1 MSESTGWNDGAD
13 DGSGSGVRLVPRI
26 TIQAFCET
34 PESADIIDRAAQDR
48 RMSRAAV
55 TTHNGGVEAAVQ
67 TYQTSSTPNLVIVE
81 TLAAPDQILDVLG
94 RLADVCDPETKVVV
108 IGAYND
114 VQLYR
119 ELMHNGVSD
128 YLVTPFDKESVITSV
143 NDLFVS
149 PESGPIG
156 RTIGFFG
163 AKGGVGSSTIA
174 HNMAWALSQKVQQD
188 VLIADMDLAFGTA
201 GLNFNQDP
209 PNGISEA
216 LDAGEDIDEVLLDR
230 LISKCANHV
239 NLLTAPATLEKSFDF
254 EERQFEPL
262 IGLMQE
268 NVPAIFLDI
277 PHCWNAWTKQT
288 LSTIDEIVIVAEP
301 DLANLRNAKNLIDM
315 FVALRE
321 SDVPPRLIVN
331 KVGIPKRPEI
341 GPGEFAKSLEVDL
354 LGQIPFDPALF
365 GTAANNGQ
373 MLAEVSS
380 GNKINELMVGMVMDL
395 TGRSGRDAAS
405 RKGGSA
411 IGSIMGR
418 FKRKAAN

>member
-1 MSESTGWNDGAD
+1 MNESDGWNSGTEENTEGA
-13 DGSGSGVRLVPRI
+13 GVRLVPRI

-34 PESADIIDRAAQDR
+34 PETAENVDKAAQDR

-55 TTHNGGVEAAVQ
+55 TTHNGGVEAAVH

-81 TLAAPDQILDVLG
+81 TLVGPSEMLAELG
-94 RLADVCDPETKVVV
+94 RLAEVCDPETRVIV
-108 IGAYND
+108 IGGFND
-114 VQLYR
+114 VLLYR
-119 ELMHNGVSD
+119 ELMRNGVSD
-128 YLVTPFDKESVITSV
+128 YLVTPFDKETIINSI
-143 NDLFVS
+143 NELFVS

-174 HNMAWALSQKVQQD
+174 HNIAWALSQKVQQD
-188 VLIADMDLAFGTA
+188 VLIADLDLAFGTA

-216 LDAGEDIDEVLLDR
+216 IDAGDDLDEILLDR

-239 NLLTAPATLEKSFDF
+239 NLLAAPATLEKSFDF
-254 EERQFEPL
+254 DERRFEPL
-262 IGLMQE
+262 VGLMQE
-268 NVPAIFLDI
+268 SVPAIFLDI
-277 PHCWNAWTKQT
+277 PHCWTNWVKHT

-301 DLANLRNAKNLIDM
+301 DLANLRNAKNLIDL
-315 FVALRE
+315 FKNIRQ
-321 SDVPPRLIVN
+321 SDAPPRLIVN

-341 GPGEFAKSLEVDL
+341 SPDEFAKSLEIEL
-354 LGQIPFDPALF
+354 MGEIPFDPGLF

-380 GNKINELMVGMVMDL
+380 GNKVNETLSDMAMEL
-395 TGRSGRDAAS
+395 TGRTNRAAEG

-411 IGSIMGR
+411 IGSIMEK
-418 FKRKAAN
+418 FKRKSA